1 MTGRLLVTPEKL
13 TSGANRFDSSASQLQ
28 NTTNQM
34 LQMISALNRV
44 WTGEASTMYRNKF
57 QQLEDDMRRMFK
69 MAQEHA
75 RDLRD
80 MAKNYQDAEA
90 LNKSTFGG
98 LNTDPVQ

>member
-13 TSGANRFDSSASQLQ
+13 TSGANAFDSSATQLQ

-34 LQMISALNRV
+34 LQMVESLNRV
-44 WTGEASTMYRNKF
+44 WQGEASTMYRNKF
-57 QQLEDDMRRMFK
+57 KQLEDDMRRMFK

-80 MAKNYQDAEA
+80 MAKNYQDAET

>member
-13 TSGANRFDSSASQLQ
+13 TSGANAFDSSASQLQ
-28 NTTNQM
+28 STTNQM
-34 LQMISALNRV
+34 LQMVESMNRV
-44 WTGEASTMYRNKF
+44 WQGEASTMYRNKF
-57 QQLEDDMRRMFK
+57 KQLEDDMRRMFK

-98 LNTDPVQ
+98 LNTNPVQ